1 MKKAVLLIH
10 GYATDKTDFAPL
22 IPYLEGIYDFVCVK
36 NIPGHGLDRN
46 DHLKN
51 FNAIDTIKTVD
62 QWTDDLFKEYEYVDI
77 IGFSMGGALATYL
90 ATKHKFGKVVLLAP
104 ANKYINGAVGFSRT
118 KLYFDY
124 LKTRIKGKQDKITDI
139 HKEAIADD
147 KKGLAIAVKKLI
159 PSYTPKSLLQF
170 TQVIDYCNLKL
181 SDSIIETPTLILYG
195 SVDQLVPKSSITF
208 VKKHSANCE
217 VKVLNGIS
225 HLMFN
230 STNVREL
237 TETIL
242 NFLCK
247 DVDINE

>member
-10 GYATDKTDFAPL
+10 GYATDKTDFAPI
-22 IPYLEGIYDFVCVK
+22 IPYLEGIYDCVYAK
-36 NIPGHGLDRN
+36 NIPGHGLDRQ

-51 FNAIDTIKTVD
+51 FNAIDSIKAVD
-62 QWTDDLFKEYEYVDI
+62 SWAEELFANYDIVDV
-77 IGFSMGGALATYL
+77 IGFSMGGAIATYL

-118 KLYFDY
+118 KLYLDY
-124 LKTRIKGKQDKITDI
+124 LGSRMIGKQNKIADI

-147 KKGLAIAVKKLI
+147 KKSLNMAVKRLI

-170 TQVIDYCNLKL
+170 TQLIDYCNYKL
-181 SDSIIETPTLILYG
+181 MDGFIASPTLIVYG
-195 SVDQLVPKSSITF
+195 SVDQLVPKSSINF
-208 VKKHSANCE
+208 VKKYSKNA
-217 VKVLNGIS
+217 KVVLLNGIS

-237 TETIL
+237 T
-242 NFLCK
+242 
-247 DVDINE
+247 

>member
-10 GYATDKTDFAPL
+10 GYATDKTDFAPI
-22 IPYLEGIYDFVCVK
+22 IPYLEGIYDCVYAK
-36 NIPGHGLDRN
+36 NIPGHGLDRQ

-51 FNAIDTIKTVD
+51 FNAIDSIKAVD
-62 QWTDDLFKEYEYVDI
+62 SWAEELFANYDIVDV
-77 IGFSMGGALATYL
+77 IGFSMGGAIATYL

-118 KLYFDY
+118 KLYLDY
-124 LKTRIKGKQDKITDI
+124 LGSRIIGKQNKTAEI

-147 KKGLAIAVKKLI
+147 KKSLNMAVKRLI

-170 TQVIDYCNLKL
+170 TQLIDYCNYKL
-181 SDSIIETPTLILYG
+181 MDGFITSPTLIVYG
-195 SVDQLVPKSSITF
+195 SVDQLVPKSSINF
-208 VKKHSANCE
+208 VKKYSKNA
-217 VKVLNGIS
+217 KVVLLNGIS

-247 DVDINE
+247 DDINE

>member
-10 GYATDKTDFAPL
+10 GYATDKTDFAPI
-22 IPYLEGIYDFVCVK
+22 IPYLEGIYDCVYAK
-36 NIPGHGLDRN
+36 NIPGHGLDRQ

-51 FNAIDTIKTVD
+51 FNAIDAIKAVD
-62 QWTDDLFKEYEYVDI
+62 SWAEEVFENYDVVDI
-77 IGFSMGGALATYL
+77 IGFSMGGAITTYL

-118 KLYFDY
+118 KLYLDY
-124 LKTRIKGKQDKITDI
+124 LGNRIIGKQDRTIDI
-139 HKEAIADD
+139 HKEAIEDD
-147 KKGLAIAVKKLI
+147 KKSINIAVKKLI

-170 TQVIDYCNLKL
+170 SQLIDYCNCKL
-181 SDSIIETPTLILYG
+181 MDGCIESPTLIIYG
-195 SVDQLVPKSSITF
+195 TVDQLVPKSSITF
-208 VKKHSANCE
+208 VKKHAKNST

-230 STNVREL
+230 STNIREL

-247 DVDINE
+247 DDVNG